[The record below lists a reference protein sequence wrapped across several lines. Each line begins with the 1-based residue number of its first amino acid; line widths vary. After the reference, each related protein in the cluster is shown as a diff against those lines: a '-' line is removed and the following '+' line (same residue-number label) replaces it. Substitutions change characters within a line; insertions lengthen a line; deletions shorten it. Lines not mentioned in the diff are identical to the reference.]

1 MLGLEITLSDNTGTM
16 ALFHDPLGRVSAK
29 YTAIQGL
36 TYLIN
41 YTYDAAGNLAE
52 IKMPDGRRIDY
63 SYDSAGE
70 VTAVSTRQTA
80 ASTPVVLANNFSVL
94 PFGPI
99 KGWTFGNAVV
109 HAVSYDEG
117 YRVETVLDQGSASIL
132 DLDYS
137 YDANHNIDGL
147 ANGVNSALS
156 QSFSF
161 DERDRLDTASGAYG
175 AYDYDYDLAG
185 NRTQFTRAGYSETFT
200 LSPGS
205 HRLDS
210 ISVDDNGVT
219 SQRTLSYDNAGNTTA
234 DSRGYSYGYGQNNRL
249 ILAGGP
255 HGGAW
260 LYTNAQGQR
269 VITQPTSA
277 GIAPRHYLYD
287 AAGELV
293 MESHGVT
300 GEVLKHYIRLGGQ
313 LLAILSQGTN
323 ATGQPTAASLYY
335 VHSDHLGTPQALTDQ
350 SGQVVWSIAYDPF
363 GQATVNEDPDGDGT
377 SIEFNLRFPGQY
389 YDKYS
394 GVNYNYYRDYD
405 PTTGRYIQSDPIG
418 LHGGLNTFAYV
429 GSNPLIRVDPL
440 GLTTIH
446 FYPGTG
452 IAVVDPNDV
461 SDPNSSYYLPA
472 TSGDPDCGCDA
483 TIRNKGPIPQGSY
496 TGEANQLTDP
506 GLVGDILR
514 NFAPRDGRI
523 GADWGD
529 WRMPLAPDSNTK
541 THGRTGF
548 YIHGGQFP
556 GSAGC
561 IDVGGGLLGNTGTDR
576 LKGDI
581 LNDPDGIIPVIVH

>member
-1 MLGLEITLSDNTGTM
+1 M
-16 ALFHDPLGRVSAK
+16 
-29 YTAIQGL
+29 
-36 TYLIN
+36 
-41 YTYDAAGNLAE
+41 
-52 IKMPDGRRIDY
+52 
-63 SYDSAGE
+63 
-70 VTAVSTRQTA
+70 
-80 ASTPVVLANNFSVL
+80 
-94 PFGPI
+94 
-99 KGWTFGNAVV
+99 
-109 HAVSYDEG
+109 
-117 YRVETVLDQGSASIL
+117 

-405 PTTGRYIQSDPIG
+405 PSTGRYIQSDPIG
-418 LHGGLNTFAYV
+418 LQGGLNTYAYV
-429 GSNPLIRVDPL
+429 GGNPLMYVDPF
-440 GLTTIH
+440 GLDFVYSQSTGQITH
-446 FYPGTG
+446 QPSASAGGGPPAPVGTG
-452 IAVVDPNDV
+452 YAGIGPGLDNPSAQNLSNV
-461 SDPNSSYYLPA
+461 
-472 TSGDPDCGCDA
+472 
-483 TIRNKGPIPQGSY
+483 GPIPQGTYDIGQQRSSPN
-496 TGEANQLTDP
+496 TGPGILPLTPQPGTNTFGRHSFQFHGDNRQGNQS
-506 GLVGDILR
+506 
-514 NFAPRDGRI
+514 A
-523 GADWGD
+523 
-529 WRMPLAPDSNTK
+529 SN
-541 THGRTGF
+541 
-548 YIHGGQFP
+548 
-556 GSAGC
+556 GC
-561 IDVGGGLLGNTGTDR
+561 IVTKRSTRDR
-576 LKGDI
+576 IANSADKVLRVV
-581 LNDPDGIIPVIVH
+581 P